1 MEHVEKRAILLSP
14 FQRFFKEKM
23 NSGVILL
30 FVTMLALFVANSPLQ
45 GLYKALWEVPV
56 HLQVGSFNLFSH
68 HGEAMNLGQFIND
81 VLMTI
86 FFFSVGLEIKR
97 EVMVGE
103 LSSFRQALLPL
114 IAAVGGMIVPVAIYL
129 LTSHDE
135 LAKQGAAIPMATDIA
150 FSIGVLSLLG
160 KRVPISLKI
169 FLTTFAV
176 ADDIGGIV
184 VIALAY
190 SEGINWMSLLPA
202 LGFLLVL
209 TYGGYRGV
217 QSKLFYMLLGIVVW
231 HFFLESGI
239 HCTISGVLVALTI
252 PAKPIIGVGKY
263 IRSIRSNLEHFPDT
277 QENNIILTGTQ
288 TSVLKKIE
296 SASDRVISPL
306 QSLED
311 DLHSIVN
318 YIIMPLFAFSNAG
331 ITLGNVGVEAFQ
343 GVTASVAMGLLFGK
357 VIGLFGFSWILI
369 QTKIAHMPFGM
380 NWKNLFGVSLLG
392 GIGFTVS
399 LFMANLSF
407 GPIPE
412 VGAMLLNDAKLGV
425 LTGSLLSGVLGY
437 VYLSKVLPKIK
448 NGHVVHE

>member
-1 MEHVEKRAILLSP
+1 
-14 FQRFFKEKM
+14 
-23 NSGVILL
+23 
-30 FVTMLALFVANSPLQ
+30 
-45 GLYKALWEVPV
+45 
-56 HLQVGSFNLFSH
+56 
-68 HGEAMNLGQFIND
+68 
-81 VLMTI
+81 
-86 FFFSVGLEIKR
+86 
-97 EVMVGE
+97 
-103 LSSFRQALLPL
+103 
-114 IAAVGGMIVPVAIYL
+114 
-129 LTSHDE
+129 
-135 LAKQGAAIPMATDIA
+135 
-150 FSIGVLSLLG
+150 
-160 KRVPISLKI
+160 
-169 FLTTFAV
+169 
-176 ADDIGGIV
+176 
-184 VIALAY
+184 
-190 SEGINWMSLLPA
+190 MSLLPA
-202 LGFLLVL
+202 LGILLVL
-209 TYGGYRGV
+209 AYGGFRGV

-239 HCTISGVLVALTI
+239 HCTISGVLVALTV

-343 GVTASVAMGLLFGK
+343 GVTSSVAMGLLFGK

-412 VGAMLLNDAKLGV
+412 VGTILLNDAKLGV

-437 VYLSKVLPKIK
+437 IYLSKVLPKIK
-448 NGHVVHE
+448 NGNVVHE